1 MTDIKDIKKIS
12 QNTSLSELG
21 MDSMMVV
28 EIKQI
33 LEREFD
39 IFLTV
44 QEIRNLTLAK
54 LNEISNANADDNT
67 QTENSLDG
75 KPNIVKLFG
84 IVKNEDYMIKICL
97 DISKEKESTNQVF
110 LIPGIDGCVTV
121 FNHLAS
127 SIKFSM
133 TSLQCSINNINAM
146 NTLSETIDYL
156 LEVWQL

>member
-1 MTDIKDIKKIS
+1 MKKIS

-39 IFLTV
+39 MFFTV
-44 QEIRNLTLAK
+44 QEIRNLTFAK
-54 LNEISNANADDNT
+54 LNEISNVNTGDNNT
-67 QTENSLDG
+67 QIENSIDR
-75 KPNIVKLFG
+75 KPNIAKLFG
-84 IVKNEDYMIKICL
+84 IVKDKDFMTKVCL
-97 DISKEKESTNQVF
+97 DIFKKEENTIQVF

-133 TSLQCSINNINAM
+133 TLQCNTNNINAM

-156 LEVWQL
+156 LEVSQL